1 MANAPSTERAAKIA
15 EVFRPLGT
23 RPLSRAMAKRAAQ
36 LLGVHWTSVYRLRRR
51 YLAHPVA
58 SSLIHQNPGMKD
70 GTRLI
75 DSELEAIIEKVL
87 NDWLPRQRNLAHPL
101 KSIDLEV
108 QQRCAKQKLTP
119 PSRFTLSRRW
129 ANLKEAQ
136 ADKLADHPNARIAPG
151 EFRADVPLEMVQ
163 IDHTQADVFVV
174 DALYRSTP
182 KRPWISI
189 AIDLATRCILGIYIS
204 FDRPNAAA
212 VALLVTRI
220 VFAKQNW
227 LKSLGVDAQWP
238 MHGMPSTL
246 HLDNAAEFRGR
257 ALKSGCNEYGIKLMY
272 RPVGRPQF
280 GGHIERFNRTLME
293 KLKGL
298 PGATGN
304 STKERRLKTKDKP
317 EQTAA
322 LTLREFERW
331 VTLEI
336 AQRYHH
342 TPHRG
347 LMDATPAQVW
357 ANLSQHAP
365 PRKLSD
371 GNEDALR
378 FLVHFLPLIHRTI
391 QNDGLTLFRIRY
403 WSPIFT
409 TWRALRRQILVR
421 YHPDDLSRLYVSI
434 NGKSYYEARY
444 ADLRRPRI
452 SLGEHR
458 AVCKALRG
466 QDEGQI
472 TEARLFKAIKDQ
484 QDIILSATNQK
495 RKMRG
500 AMPTGKRARR
510 VPRSGAEESSW
521 TPLPLPPKGPSTLP
535 NYDEPADAYPA
546 EIW

>member
-1 MANAPSTERAAKIA
+1 MATATSTEREAKIA
-15 EVFRPLGT
+15 ELFRPLGAG
-23 RPLSRAMAKRAAQ
+23 PLSRKMAKRASQ

-51 YLAHPVA
+51 FLAHPVA
-58 SSLIHQNPGMKD
+58 SSLTPRNPGLKV

-75 DSELEAIIEKVL
+75 DSALDQIIEKVL
-87 NDWLPRQRNLAHPL
+87 TDWLPRQRFLAHPL

-108 QQRCAKQKLTP
+108 RQRCRKQKLTP
-119 PSRFTLSRRW
+119 PSRATLSRRW
-129 ANLKEAQ
+129 AEVKETH
-136 ADKLADHPNARIAPG
+136 ADKLADHPNAQIAPG
-151 EFRADVPLEMVQ
+151 EFRADAPLEMVQ

-174 DALYRSTP
+174 DSLYRSTP

-189 AIDLATRCILGIYIS
+189 AIDLATRCVVAIYVS

-212 VALLVTRI
+212 VALLVTRV
-220 VFAKQNW
+220 VFAKDAW

-238 MHGMPSTL
+238 MHGMPTTL
-246 HLDNAAEFRGR
+246 HLDNAAEFRGH
-257 ALKSGCNEYGIKLMY
+257 ALKTGCREYGIKLMY
-272 RPVGRPQF
+272 RPVGRPEF

-293 KLKGL
+293 RLKNL

-304 STKERRLKTKDKP
+304 SAKGRRLNTKDKP

-357 ANLSQHAP
+357 EKLSHHAP
-365 PRKLSD
+365 PRKLIE

-378 FLVHFLPLIHRTI
+378 FLVHFLPLARRAI

-409 TWRALRRQILVR
+409 TWRALRREVLVR
-421 YHPDDLSRLYVSI
+421 YHPDDLSRLYVSV
-434 NGKSYYEARY
+434 NGKTYYEARY

-458 AVCKALRG
+458 AICKALRDG
-466 QDEGQI
+466 GDVRI
-472 TEARLFKAIKDQ
+472 TETLIFKAIQDQ
-484 QDIILSATNQK
+484 QEIVRQATNKK
-495 RKMRG
+495 RQM
-500 AMPTGKRARR
+500 RR
-510 VPRSGAEESSW
+510 VQPTAKRGTRASSSEESSW
-521 TPLPLPPKGPSTLP
+521 TPLPLPANESGSAPD
-535 NYDEPADAYPA
+535 YDKPADPYPA

>member
-108 QQRCAKQKLTP
+108 QQRRAKQKLTP

-220 VFAKQNW
+220 VYAKQNW

-238 MHGMPSTL
+238 MHGMPTTL

-257 ALKSGCNEYGIKLMY
+257 ALKSGCSEYGIKLMY

-304 STKERRLKTKDKP
+304 SSKERRLKTKDKP

-365 PRKLSD
+365 PRKLAD
-371 GNEDALR
+371 AHEDALR
-378 FLVHFLPLIHRTI
+378 FLVHFLPLIRRTI

-409 TWRALRRQILVR
+409 TWRALRRQVLVR
-421 YHPDDLSRLYVSI
+421 YHPDDLSRLYVSV

-444 ADLRRPRI
+444 ADLQRPRI

-458 AVCKALRG
+458 AVCKALRDQG
-466 QDEGQI
+466 EGQF
-472 TEARLFKAIKDQ
+472 TEARIFKAIKDQ

-500 AMPTGKRARR
+500 LKPTGKRAGRTR
-510 VPRSGAEESSW
+510 TSGTEETSW
-521 TPLPLPPKGPSTLP
+521 TPLPLPPKDPSTLP

>member
-1 MANAPSTERAAKIA
+1 
-15 EVFRPLGT
+15 
-23 RPLSRAMAKRAAQ
+23 
-36 LLGVHWTSVYRLRRR
+36 
-51 YLAHPVA
+51 
-58 SSLIHQNPGMKD
+58 MKD

-108 QQRCAKQKLTP
+108 QQRCAKQKLKP

-129 ANLKEAQ
+129 ANLKQAQ

-238 MHGMPSTL
+238 MHGMPTTL

-272 RPVGRPQF
+272 RPVGRPKF

-304 STKERRLKTKDKP
+304 SSKERRLKTKDKP

-365 PRKLSD
+365 PRKLAD
-371 GNEDALR
+371 AHEDALR
-378 FLVHFLPLIHRTI
+378 FLVHFLPLTRRTI
-391 QNDGLTLFRIRY
+391 QNDGLTIFRIRY

-409 TWRALRRQILVR
+409 TWRALRRQVLVR
-421 YHPDDLSRLYVSI
+421 YHPDDLSRLYVSV

-452 SLGEHR
+452 SLAEHR
-458 AVCKALRG
+458 VVCKALRDQG
-466 QDEGQI
+466 ESQF
-472 TEARLFKAIKDQ
+472 TEARIFKAIKDQ

-500 AMPTGKRARR
+500 VNPTGKRAGRIR
-510 VPRSGAEESSW
+510 TSGTEETSW
-521 TPLPLPPKGPSTLP
+521 TPLPLPPKDPSTLP